1 MKFKITDTK
10 TGEKFSV
17 DEILPKKKTKDSTE
31 TKEEFKEKE
40 VVTDADD
47 FSKDDIKA
55 LKELVKIVPDLKT
68 LLESMKEDKKD
79 KEDKS
84 DKSED
89 KIEEDKED
97 EESEEFEEVDES
109 EESEDEEDFD
119 EIDTLDDEIGTDE
132 ENEESE
138 DEELVV
144 NDSKKSFGSVEKKSK
159 TVTDSADIEDEIA
172 TAWAKRYNGGK

>member
-17 DEILPKKKTKDSTE
+17 DEVLPKKKTKDSTE
-31 TKEEFKEKE
+31 IEEKE
-40 VVTDADD
+40 IVKDAED
-47 FSKDDIKA
+47 FSKDDIKV

-79 KEDKS
+79 KEDKEDKS
-84 DKSED
+84 DESED
-89 KIEEDKED
+89 KAEKVEET
-97 EESEEFEEVDES
+97 EETEEIDES

-119 EIDTLDDEIGTDE
+119 NIDTLDDEIGTDE
-132 ENEESE
+132 ETEESE

-144 NDSKKSFGSVEKKSK
+144 HDSKKSFGSVEKKSK
-159 TVTDSADIEDEIA
+159 AVNDSTDIEDEIA